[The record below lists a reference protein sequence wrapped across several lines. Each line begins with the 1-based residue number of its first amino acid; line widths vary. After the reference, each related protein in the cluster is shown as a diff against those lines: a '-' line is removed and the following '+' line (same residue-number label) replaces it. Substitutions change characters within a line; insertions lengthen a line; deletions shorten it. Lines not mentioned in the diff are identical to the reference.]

1 MIYFEKSEKL
11 VGIVLAMA
19 LFFCKMWWKNIIRK
33 QCDSR
38 WM

>member
-19 LFFCKMWWKNIIRK
+19 LFVFLQNVVKEYYQKVV
-33 QCDSR
+33 
-38 WM
+38 